1 MVTFQ
6 IPDQVFDVYVLFL
19 QTADTVTRYTEIEL
33 LKAGISYTHYS
44 VLVLLDNTPVPLTLT
59 ELSRWM
65 FRSKNSMTTVID
77 HMERDGLVRRVRD
90 TRDRRSVRVVATEGG
105 KELFDRVRQPS
116 RDLVYRIMSCYDED
130 KLDHFSEFLR
140 MLRENVLQELADDSG
155 RDDQRNPNALTQNQ
169 S

>member
-6 IPDQVFDVYVLFL
+6 IPDRVIDVYVLFL
-19 QTADTVTRYTEIEL
+19 QTADAVTRYTETEL

-44 VLVLLDNTPVPLTLT
+44 VLVLLDNTPVPLTPT
-59 ELSRWM
+59 ELSKWM

-90 TRDRRSVRVVATEGG
+90 DRDRRSVRVVATEAG

-116 RDLVYRIMSCYDED
+116 RELVYGIMSCYDED
-130 KLDHFSEFLR
+130 KLDHFAEFLR
-140 MLRENVLQELADDSG
+140 VLRENVLQKLARDSG
-155 RDDQRNPNALTQNQ
+155 RDEKGNLNTLA
-169 S
+169 